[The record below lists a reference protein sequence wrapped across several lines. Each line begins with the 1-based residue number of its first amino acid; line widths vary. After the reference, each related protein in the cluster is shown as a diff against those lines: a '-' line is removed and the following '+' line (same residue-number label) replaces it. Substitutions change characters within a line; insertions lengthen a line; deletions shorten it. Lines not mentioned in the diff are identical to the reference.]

1 MDNNKI
7 EWTKLSDIKSFD
19 NNPEQLCKVK
29 RDDILVV
36 KDNDEFYAI
45 NNRCPHLGLALNL
58 GGCNKKDKTVHCK
71 FHASDFSYK
80 TGEVK
85 EWLNVKGFEKFMVWL
100 FSKFD
105 KDAKEM
111 MTMEPKPVETFLT
124 KVEDDHVWVGI
135 DMND

>member
-36 KDNDEFYAI
+36 KDNNEFYAI

-85 EWLNVKGFEKFMVWL
+85 EWLNVKGFEKFMMWL

>member
-71 FHASDFSYK
+71 FHSSDFSYK

-85 EWLNVKGFEKFMVWL
+85 EWLNVKGFEKFMMWL

>member
-85 EWLNVKGFEKFMVWL
+85 EWLNVKGFEKFMMWL

-111 MTMEPKPVETFLT
+111 MIMEPKPVETFLT

>member
-85 EWLNVKGFEKFMVWL
+85 EWLNVKGFEKFMMWL

-111 MTMEPKPVETFLT
+111 MAMEPKPVETFLT